1 MFFKNNI
8 KINDEFI
15 NTSLTLIKFFEL
27 LRTEQ
32 IKFNDMLLNIRND
45 KNKMSIILKLLNINI
60 IFFYELMDILL
71 KKYIFSERIFK
82 YTIEYN
88 LILILQ
94 VKNNLNNWKI
104 LQSLILCHNNYKSI
118 YNQFLRWSKKKYF
131 KLAFDNYL
139 NNNKEKINKEKTQII
154 DATVCSNKYGSENVT
169 INPEYKKKKVTKIS
183 LLCDTNKVITS
194 ICSFNLKVKETK
206 FKNKNIVS
214 FVHDSKVI
222 QKTINSG
229 NKNIEINK
237 IIGDGGYKTK
247 NMIFSNK
254 KEIKIITPDRK
265 NQKNKLNNEQDKKD
279 LTIRYRVENVFSS
292 LKMNN
297 ERIMLRKDRKI
308 ENFMSWF
315 YIGCLEHNIKILN

>member
-1 MFFKNNI
+1 
-8 KINDEFI
+8 
-15 NTSLTLIKFFEL
+15 
-27 LRTEQ
+27 
-32 IKFNDMLLNIRND
+32 
-45 KNKMSIILKLLNINI
+45 MS
-60 IFFYELMDILL
+60 Y
-71 KKYIFSERIFK
+71 
-82 YTIEYN
+82 
-88 LILILQ
+88 
-94 VKNNLNNWKI
+94 
-104 LQSLILCHNNYKSI
+104 NYKSI

-194 ICSFNLKVKETK
+194 MCPFNLKVKETK

-214 FVHDSKVI
+214 FVLDSKVI

-265 NQKNKLNNEQDKKD
+265 NKKNKLNNEQDKK
-279 LTIRYRVENVFSS
+279 R
-292 LKMNN
+292 LK
-297 ERIMLRKDRKI
+297 
-308 ENFMSWF
+308 
-315 YIGCLEHNIKILN
+315 Y